1 MIENLSKRSQLEIDL
16 AKANSNPKD
25 IMDQLNRLQAD
36 IPAEN
41 KPIRIMCLVELAKSA
56 IQLEKVDQA
65 IEFASEAV
73 SLGNKQ
79 ARF

>member
-1 MIENLSKRSQLEIDL
+1 
-16 AKANSNPKD
+16 
-25 IMDQLNRLQAD
+25 MDQLNKLQAD